1 MRIDTCSIKIWY
13 GSMLFD
19 IAAYYK
25 VELIRVVAVHK
36 VQGTAA
42 VGTCWEVVEMWSH
55 EASTFFWKVEAT
67 FLDVD
72 QNV

>member
-1 MRIDTCSIKIWY
+1 MW
-13 GSMLFD
+13 
-19 IAAYYK
+19 
-25 VELIRVVAVHK
+25 VVAVHK

-42 VGTCWEVVEMWSH
+42 VGTCWEVVSH
-55 EASTFFWKVEAT
+55 EASTFVWKVEAT

>member
-13 GSMLFD
+13 GSMLCD

-42 VGTCWEVVEMWSH
+42 VGTCWEVGSH
-55 EASTFFWKVEAT
+55 EASTFVEAM

-72 QNV
+72 KNV